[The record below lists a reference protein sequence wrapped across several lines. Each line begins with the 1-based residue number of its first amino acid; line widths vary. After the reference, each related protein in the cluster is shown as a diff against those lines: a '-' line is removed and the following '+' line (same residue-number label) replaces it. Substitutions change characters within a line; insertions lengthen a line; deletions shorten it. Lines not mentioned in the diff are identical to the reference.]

1 MSPKRPGMAP
11 ARRMKDGHELND
23 FSKSRLL
30 ACHALALHT
39 NAIALRG
46 QVGTS
51 TGRQCAAL
59 SPVQQRHVPNGEEEG
74 RAETRAYG
82 EEEGEKDRGRREMV
96 KGKGR
101 EEQGRNT
108 LVFSK
113 AKSLT
118 L

>member
-23 FSKSRLL
+23 FSKSQLL

-39 NAIALRG
+39 NATASRG

-51 TGRQCAAL
+51 TRRQCAAL

-74 RAETRAYG
+74 RAETRG
-82 EEEGEKDRGRREMV
+82 NGIELMVRKKGKRIEEEEKW
-96 KGKGR
+96 
-101 EEQGRNT
+101 
-108 LVFSK
+108 
-113 AKSLT
+113 
-118 L
+118 